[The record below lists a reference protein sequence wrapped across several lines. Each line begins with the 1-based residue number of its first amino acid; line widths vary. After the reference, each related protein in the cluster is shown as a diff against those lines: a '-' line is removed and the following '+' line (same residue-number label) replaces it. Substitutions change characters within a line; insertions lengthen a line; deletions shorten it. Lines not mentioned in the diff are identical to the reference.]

1 MPWTPPAA
9 HSRRDPPVLLSLL
22 LSAGSPLNVGVSRW
36 SSCCHA
42 SDRRLRITDARRR
55 IAVGRW
61 PRHLPT
67 VGLVGRCYL
76 WYVTVALASGCRRW
90 RYGGWSRWA
99 PGEAASA
106 DDGGDDASAA

>member
-1 MPWTPPAA
+1 M
-9 HSRRDPPVLLSLL
+9 RVIVVCVSLML
-22 LSAGSPLNVGVSRW
+22 V
-36 SSCCHA
+36 
-42 SDRRLRITDARRR
+42 RL

-76 WYVTVALASGCRRW
+76 WYLTVLLASGCRRW

-99 PGEAASA
+99 PGEVASA
-106 DDGGDDASAA
+106 DDGG